1 MRQVAVIAAL
11 LTGLTAVGVA
21 GFRWV
26 EGLGWGDALYMAV
39 ITFTTVGAFDHPPSD
54 AGKVFI
60 VLYLV
65 CGLGVAS
72 YSLFAVGQTV
82 LTTEFRSILER
93 GMMRMEIDD
102 YADHYIVCGL
112 GRMGE
117 EVCRYLAE
125 RKRTF
130 VVIDTDE
137 EKLGAVCTRCGWA
150 WVAGDATDDTVLK
163 QAHVERARSLTTALP
178 TDADNVYVV
187 LTARPLNESMQ
198 IVARATEDRA
208 ISKLERAGADR
219 VVSPL
224 TSGAVKMARFMLNP
238 DVEDFLEIA
247 DAQENDLELADVKV
261 DADSPLVGRLLKDTD
276 LRERGLMVIGIRR
289 ADGERL
295 MPPPGDAE
303 IRAGDCLFTFGR
315 ARSVNDLAEEG

>member
-1 MRQVAVIAAL
+1 MRQVAVIAVL
-11 LTGLTAVGVA
+11 LGTLTAVGVA
-21 GFRWV
+21 GFHFI
-26 EGLGWGDALYMAV
+26 EGLDWEESLYMAV
-39 ITFTTVGAFDHPPSD
+39 ITLTTVGAYDEQPSD
-54 AGKVFI
+54 AGKLFI
-60 VLYLV
+60 VGYLV

-72 YSLFAVGQTV
+72 YSLFAVGQKV
-82 LTTEFRSILER
+82 LTTEFRAMYDR
-93 GMMRMEIDD
+93 GMMRMEIED

-125 RKRTF
+125 RNRKF

-137 EKLGAVCTRCGWA
+137 EKLKSLCNRCGWA
-150 WVAGDATDDTVLK
+150 WVAGDASDDAVLTE
-163 QAHVERARSLTTALP
+163 ARVEHARSLTTALP

-187 LTARPLNESMQ
+187 LTARPLNGEMQ

-261 DADSPLVGRLLKDTD
+261 DADNPLVGQLLKDTD

-289 ADGERL
+289 ADGARL

-315 ARSVNDLAEEG
+315 VRSVNDLARES